1 MEIGPHFRGLFS
13 RTTFYCVTFCTSLT
27 LLDIDECSNGSHDCD
42 VNANFSNIN
51 GSHSCTCK
59 EGYTGKGESCQSK
72 IRLYFKKKQNSRLSQ
87 IIVLLSNKLARS
99 NEQGFF
105 PYYLIN
111 RRIREL
117 SFHHYLEYFS
127 RKCGHARITTPP
139 HQVVLIQG
147 KSVSTASLF

>member
-1 MEIGPHFRGLFS
+1 MRI
-13 RTTFYCVTFCTSLT
+13 VQT
-27 LLDIDECSNGSHDCD
+27 LMAHIAAPVRKDTLEKESHAKVKLDY
-42 VNANFSNIN
+42 
-51 GSHSCTCK
+51 TLKK
-59 EGYTGKGESCQSK
+59 E
-72 IRLYFKKKQNSRLSQ
+72 QNSRLSQ